1 MIYGLGVDLVEIARI
16 KELVE
21 KQPKFVMRILSQ
33 GECDQY
39 QQLTHPQRRLE
50 FLAGRFAVK
59 EAFSK
64 ALGTGIGKEIAFKD
78 IHCGND
84 EKGKPYI
91 DFDGFNVHV
100 SITHTANYAMSQ
112 VILEQVNEM

>member
-16 KELVE
+16 RALVE
-21 KQPKFVMRILSQ
+21 KQPKFVTRILSQ
-33 GECDQY
+33 GEYEQY
-39 QQLTHPQRRLE
+39 EALAHPQRRLE
-50 FLAGRFAVK
+50 FLAGRFTVK

-84 EKGKPYI
+84 AHGKPWI
-91 DFDGFNVHV
+91 HFDGFKVHV
-100 SITHTANYAMSQ
+100 SITHTEHYAMSQ
-112 VILEQVNEM
+112 VILEQ